1 MRWWRRRREQPNSQT
16 LSISDP
22 RLVEWFGLGSPNYA
36 GVQVGETSALGVSA
50 VWQAVALISGAVAQL
65 PLRTLRDVDG
75 KRTRVT
81 SFLDDPGAHIGLTPY
96 AWKEQI
102 LLHLL
107 LHGETFLAHVP
118 NGAGSLAGLTPF
130 HPSAVEV
137 NWDDSRPGGKRFTA
151 NLTNGTRRDY
161 DASDMTQIM
170 SRSLD
175 GLRGLS
181 VIAIARNSLGTSIA
195 GERAAAKLFANG
207 PLFAGYLSPKDDD
220 TTEEEAKTIGA
231 STDANAMGW
240 ENANSVPVFNRRLEF
255 TPWSMSMADAQF
267 LESRAFQIQ
276 EVARWFGVPANLLM
290 DPGAVSTWGTGVEI
304 QNRGLHRY
312 NLTRWTTLIEEALS
326 RLVASARFAEFDYAG
341 FLKPTPEEEIRLL
354 IEQVKAGVITVN
366 EYRRIRN
373 MDPIE
378 GGDELRPAGTPAVP
392 EPADDGEKAP
402 A

>member
-1 MRWWRRRREQPNSQT
+1 MPRWWRKRTPKNQT
-16 LSISDP
+16 ISVSDP
-22 RLVEWFGLGSPNYA
+22 RLIEWFGLGAPNYA
-36 GVQVGETSALGVSA
+36 GVEVGEHSALGVSA
-50 VWQAVALISGAVAQL
+50 VWQAVSLISGSIAGL

-75 KRTRVT
+75 TRTRVN
-81 SFLDDPGAHIGLTPY
+81 SFLDDPGAHIGLTPF

-102 LLHLL
+102 LVHLL
-107 LHGETFLAHVP
+107 MHGEAFLAHVY
-118 NGAGSLAGLTPF
+118 NGAGTIAGLTPF
-130 HPSAVEV
+130 HPGAVEV
-137 NWDDSRPGGKRFTA
+137 QWDDGVPGGKRFTA
-151 NLTNGTRRDY
+151 NLTNGTRQDY
-161 DASDMTQIM
+161 DARTMTQIM
-170 SRSLD
+170 SKSMD
-175 GLRGLS
+175 GLRGMS
-181 VIAIARNSLGTSIA
+181 IISIARHSLGTSIA

-207 PLFAGYLSPKDDD
+207 PLFAGYLSPKDEDVD
-220 TTEEEAKTIGA
+220 EGEAKVIES
-231 STDANAMGW
+231 STNANAMGW

-312 NLTRWTTLIEEALS
+312 TLTRWTTLVEESLS

-354 IEQVKAGVITVN
+354 LEQVKAGVITVN
-366 EYRRIRN
+366 EYRKIRN

-378 GGDELRPAGTPAVP
+378 GGDELKSAQPP
-392 EPADDGEKAP
+392 AP
-402 A
+402 APAPAEDEQVTA